1 MYYAKLI
8 IAMEQIDFPS
18 KNIVQNGRNLL
29 VFLPEKKQSNVCL
42 YYTIYFDCHVMDM
55 NFLGCSYHTM
65 KNETK
70 LSCDLSKCFESEM
83 TRKKRVE
90 KLPSRRLRGYWC
102 WCLRCWRCCSLRCTS
117 TSCLFQ
123 LFHHFLLF
131 NEHLFEC
138 VKVLLQILQLHF
150 RGRGTLLCRLG

>member
-1 MYYAKLI
+1 MTRIIVEKLHRTRNMYYAKLI

-83 TRKKRVE
+83 TRKK
-90 KLPSRRLRGYWC
+90 KSKK
-102 WCLRCWRCCSLRCTS
+102 TS
-117 TSCLFQ
+117 QPQITW
-123 LFHHFLLF
+123 LLV
-131 NEHLFEC
+131 L
-138 VKVLLQILQLHF
+138 VPPVLALLQPQVHLHQLSF
-150 RGRGTLLCRLG
+150 PTVPSFSAFQ